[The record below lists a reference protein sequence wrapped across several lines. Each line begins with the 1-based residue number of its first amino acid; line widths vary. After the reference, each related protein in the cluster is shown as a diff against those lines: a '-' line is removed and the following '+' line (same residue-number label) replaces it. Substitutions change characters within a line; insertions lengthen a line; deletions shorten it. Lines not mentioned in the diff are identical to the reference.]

1 MRGRKR
7 GCPTNVRDW
16 QIEILHPF
24 EDRWVRILGL
34 NSITQNSDADTEDG
48 SDTDSIYEEPYV
60 KKRSASL
67 SLEGRP
73 IVDEYTGERDEGQAL
88 LDDYAE
94 QIRCDG
100 DATIRI
106 KDAYGHA
113 MEAVY
118 IVTQTEDSSDT
129 DGSTVSWDLEMVGQ
143 PEPLQYKAVQRI
155 TLEAVNLYDGLLTM
169 DIADAPRL
177 VRVVFE
183 PEDASNQ
190 KFRVTVGGRVVRAHG
205 YAEGVFL
212 LSPLKVGEGT
222 FTVTTVNGGNTSGA
236 TVRVVD
242 DSYPGKS
249 AVLGQS
255 VIGVMIIGRSIVA

>member
-7 GCPTNVRDW
+7 GCPTSVWDLL
-16 QIEILHPF
+16 IEILHPF
-24 EDRWVRILGL
+24 ENRWVRIEGL
-34 NSITQNSDADTEDG
+34 TSITQNTDSDTEDG
-48 SDTDSIYEEPYV
+48 SDTDSLYEEPYV

-67 SLEGRP
+67 LLEGRP
-73 IVDEYTGERDEGQAL
+73 VVDEYTGERDEGQAL

-94 QIRCDG
+94 QVRCDG
-100 DATIRI
+100 DATIRF

-118 IVTQTEDSSDT
+118 IVTQTENGSDS

-143 PEPLQYKAVQRI
+143 PEPLQYKAVQGI

-169 DIADAPRL
+169 DIADAPRM
-177 VRVVFE
+177 VHVIFD

-205 YAEGVFL
+205 YADGLFL

-222 FTVTTVNGGNTSGA
+222 FKVTTVSGWNTVGA